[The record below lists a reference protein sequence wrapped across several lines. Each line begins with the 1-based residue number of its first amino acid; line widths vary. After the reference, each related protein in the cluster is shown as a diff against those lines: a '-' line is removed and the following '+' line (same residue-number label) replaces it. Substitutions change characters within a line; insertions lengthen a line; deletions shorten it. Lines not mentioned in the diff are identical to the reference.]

1 MLGQVAAKLG
11 LKAVGAAGT
20 ALYGVAGAVAK
31 TGQAFGMA
39 GKALAGSAE
48 GDSKQDTKPT
58 NVVIGNFGMAGS
70 AGRQRVTGG
79 GTLPAPKAAAKPQVS
94 AKMPTKALL
103 DTVVKYLT
111 SIDKTLKSQT
121 EFDRRALQEQTQVER
136 EAIIESKPSLTFS
149 DIKDRLSGL
158 KSDVKDNVST
168 AATIAKFAL
177 VLGGA
182 AALIANALDQK
193 ELDALK
199 QNVDQFKK
207 TFGWLGELGSMIP
220 AGGILGFLFGGK
232 GLKGRLIGGLV
243 GILAEAVATTLFN
256 KATGQ
261 DATGEGGAG
270 DNTAINMAALGGIG
284 YLGYRGAK
292 AGIGLSKSI
301 STMKGARAGVQAS
314 GSFAARRAAVRTVAA
329 DSAKTGLSFLKG
341 PMWKRFLAFL
351 IAQGKTQLVRKIEQR
366 IAIALATGAVAATG
380 IGAAFGAI
388 GFLINLGFSLYLMYE
403 IYQLWQQF
411 TANDK
416 ADKAGVGDAEIAK
429 DLNGADATKVAGT
442 TAGSSAITA
451 ISKSETGKPEEAQA
465 FFEGKGWTKEQ
476 AAGIVGNLVVESRLK
491 TDAVGDGGQ
500 AYGIAQ
506 WHPDRQAKFQQ
517 VYGKDIRQSSFAEQ
531 LKFVNW
537 ELNNSEKAAGD
548 SLRGATTAYE
558 AAEIVDK
565 KYERSAGLH
574 LSERISN
581 ANAIIA
587 GDYGKLS
594 TGGASGYSSSNTAD
608 TGIAGMVNAGAGKM
622 GEIFGM
628 LGSAVVKPGVARDTF
643 TPSTPNTS
651 ERINNESTKLQNDIT
666 FGIKKE
672 KAKDTITKPAI
683 PSSTPRTPSPVKSVS
698 SMDPNYGNMDV
709 LTKYLAHFRLAA

>member
-11 LKAVGAAGT
+11 LKAVGAAGS
-20 ALYGVAGAVAK
+20 ALYGAAGAVAK

-39 GKALAGSAE
+39 GKALAGASD
-48 GDSKQDTKPT
+48 GDSKQDTQPS
-58 NVVIGNFGMAGS
+58 NVIVGNFGMAGS
-70 AGRQRVTGG
+70 AGRQRVTGS

-94 AKMPTKALL
+94 AKMPTKELL
-103 DTVVKYLT
+103 DTVLKYLT
-111 SIDKTLKSQT
+111 SIDKTLKSQI
-121 EFDRRALQEQTQVER
+121 EFDRRALQEQTQAER
-136 EAIIESKPSLTFS
+136 EAIIESKPTVTFS
-149 DIKDRLSGL
+149 DIKNRLSGL

-177 VLGGA
+177 ILGGA
-182 AALIANALDQK
+182 AALIANAMDQK

-199 QNVDQFKK
+199 ENVDQFKK

-243 GILAEAVATTLFN
+243 GILAEAVATSIFN
-256 KATGQ
+256 KT
-261 DATGEGGAG
+261 TGEGGTG
-270 DNTAINMAALGGIG
+270 DNTAINAAALGGMG
-284 YLGYRGAK
+284 YLGYRGVK
-292 AGIGLSKSI
+292 AGIGLSRSVSAI
-301 STMKGARAGVQAS
+301 GSARAGMQAS

-329 DSAKTGLSFLKG
+329 DSAKTGLAFLKG

-351 IAQGKTQLVRKIEQR
+351 IARGKKELVRKIQQR
-366 IAIALATGAVAATG
+366 IAISLATGALAATG
-380 IGAAFGAI
+380 VGAAFGAI
-388 GFLINLGFSLYLMYE
+388 GFLLNLGFSLYLMYE
-403 IYQLWQQF
+403 VYQLWQQF
-411 TANDK
+411 TASDA

-429 DLNGADATKVAGT
+429 EINAPDATKV
-442 TAGSSAITA
+442 TAASLASTA
-451 ISKSETGKPEEAQA
+451 ISKSETGRPEEAQA
-465 FFEGKGWTKEQ
+465 FFENKGWTKEQ

-491 TDAVGDGGQ
+491 TDAIGDGGQ

-531 LKFVNW
+531 LEFVNW
-537 ELNNSEKAAGD
+537 ELNNSEKAAGNA
-548 SLRGATTAYE
+548 LREATTADQ
-558 AAEIVDK
+558 AAAIVDK

-581 ANAIIA
+581 ANAIMA

-594 TGGASGYSSSNTAD
+594 TGGASGYSSSTSAD
-608 TGIAGMVNAGAGKM
+608 TSSIAGMAAAGAGKM
-622 GEIFGM
+622 GEMFGM
-628 LGSAVVKPGVARDTF
+628 LGSAIVRPGIKRDTF

-672 KAKDTITKPAI
+672 KRKDNITMPAI
-683 PSSTPRTPSPVKSVS
+683 SAGTPRGVSLVKSVS
-698 SMDPNYGNMDV
+698 SMDPNYGNINV
-709 LTKYLAHFRLAA
+709 LSKYLSHFRLAE

>member
-11 LKAVGAAGT
+11 LKAVGTAGS
-20 ALYGVAGAVAK
+20 ALYGAANAVAK

-39 GKALAGSAE
+39 GKALAGASD
-48 GDSKQDTKPT
+48 GDSKQDTQPS
-58 NVVIGNFGMAGS
+58 NVIVGNFGMAGS
-70 AGRQRVTGG
+70 AGRQRVTGS

-94 AKMPTKALL
+94 AKMPTKELL
-103 DTVVKYLT
+103 DTVLKYLT
-111 SIDKTLKSQT
+111 SIDKTLKSQI
-121 EFDRRALQEQTQVER
+121 EFDRRALQEQTQAER
-136 EAIIESKPSLTFS
+136 EAIIESKPTVTFS
-149 DIKDRLSGL
+149 DIKNRLSGL

-177 VLGGA
+177 ILGGA
-182 AALIANALDQK
+182 AALIANAMDQK

-199 QNVDQFKK
+199 ENVDQFKK

-243 GILAEAVATTLFN
+243 GILAEAVATSIFN
-256 KATGQ
+256 KT
-261 DATGEGGAG
+261 TGEGGTG
-270 DNTAINMAALGGIG
+270 DNTAINAAALGGMG
-284 YLGYRGAK
+284 YLGYRGVK
-292 AGIGLSKSI
+292 AGIGLSRSVSAI
-301 STMKGARAGVQAS
+301 GSARAGMQAS

-329 DSAKTGLSFLKG
+329 DSAKTGLAFLKG

-351 IAQGKTQLVRKIEQR
+351 IARGKKELVRKIQQR
-366 IAIALATGAVAATG
+366 IAISLATGALAATG
-380 IGAAFGAI
+380 VGAAFGAI
-388 GFLINLGFSLYLMYE
+388 GFLLNLGFSLYLMYE
-403 IYQLWQQF
+403 VYQLWQQF
-411 TANDK
+411 TASDA

-429 DLNGADATKVAGT
+429 EINAPDATKV
-442 TAGSSAITA
+442 TAASLASTA
-451 ISKSETGKPEEAQA
+451 ISKSETGRPEEAQA
-465 FFEGKGWTKEQ
+465 FFENKGWTKEQ

-491 TDAVGDGGQ
+491 TDAIGDGGQ

-531 LKFVNW
+531 LEFVNW
-537 ELNNSEKAAGD
+537 ELNNSEKAAGNA
-548 SLRGATTAYE
+548 LREATTADQ
-558 AAEIVDK
+558 AAAIVDK

-581 ANAIIA
+581 ANAIMA

-594 TGGASGYSSSNTAD
+594 TGGASGYSSSTSAD
-608 TGIAGMVNAGAGKM
+608 TSSIAGMAAAGAGKM
-622 GEIFGM
+622 GEMFGM
-628 LGSAVVKPGVARDTF
+628 LGSAIVRPGIKRDTF

-672 KAKDTITKPAI
+672 KRKDNITMPAI
-683 PSSTPRTPSPVKSVS
+683 SAGTPRGVSLVKSVS
-698 SMDPNYGNMDV
+698 SMDPNYGNINV
-709 LTKYLAHFRLAA
+709 LSKYLSHFRLAE

>member
-1 MLGQVAAKLG
+1 MSKVLGLIAAKVG
-11 LKAVGAAGT
+11 FKAVGAAGS
-20 ALYGVAGAVAK
+20 ALYGAANAVAK

-48 GDSKQDTKPT
+48 ADSKQDTQPS
-58 NVVIGNFGMAGS
+58 NVIVGNFGMAGS
-70 AGRQRVTGG
+70 AGRQKVTGS

-103 DTVVKYLT
+103 DTVIKYLT
-111 SIDKTLKSQT
+111 SIDKTLKSQI
-121 EFDRRALQEQTQVER
+121 EFDRRALQEQTQAER
-136 EAIIESKPSLTFS
+136 EAIIESKPSVTFS

-182 AALIANALDQK
+182 AALIANAVDQK

-199 QNVDQFKK
+199 ENVDQFKK

-232 GLKGRLIGGLV
+232 GLKKRLMGGLV
-243 GILAEAVATTLFN
+243 GILAEAVATSLFN

-261 DATGEGGAG
+261 DATGEGATG
-270 DNTAINMAALGGIG
+270 DNTAINIAATGAMG
-284 YLGYRGAK
+284 YLGYRGVK
-292 AGIGLSKSI
+292 AGIGLSKSV
-301 STMKGARAGVQAS
+301 SAVGAAKAGIQAS

-329 DSAKTGLSFLKG
+329 DSAKTGLAFLKG

-351 IAQGKTQLVRKIEQR
+351 VARGKTQLVRKIEQR
-366 IAIALATGAVAATG
+366 IAIALATGAIAATG
-380 IGAAFGAI
+380 VGAAFGAI
-388 GFLINLGFSLYLMYE
+388 GFLLNLGFSLYFMYE
-403 IYQLWQQF
+403 VYQLWQEF
-411 TANDK
+411 TASDT
-416 ADKAGVGDAEIAK
+416 ADKAGVGDAELEKEISK
-429 DLNGADATKVAGT
+429 SDATKV
-442 TAGSSAITA
+442 TAASLASTA

-465 FFEGKGWTKEQ
+465 FFESKGWTKEQ

-531 LKFVNW
+531 LEFVNW

-548 SLRGATTAYE
+548 ALRETTTADQ
-558 AAEIVDK
+558 AAAIVDK

-574 LSERISN
+574 LPERISN
-581 ANAIIA
+581 ANAIMA

-594 TGGASGYSSSNTAD
+594 TAGASGYSSTTSD
-608 TGIAGMVNAGAGKM
+608 TGIGAMVNAGAGKL
-622 GEIFGM
+622 GEVFGM
-628 LGSAVVKPGVARDTF
+628 LGSSIIKPGVKRDMF
-643 TPSTPNTS
+643 TPSTSNVS
-651 ERINNESTKLQNDIT
+651 ERINNESVKLQNDIT

-672 KAKDTITKPAI
+672 KRKDNITMPAI
-683 PSSTPRTPSPVKSVS
+683 SAGTPRGVSPVKSVS
-698 SMDPNYGNMDV
+698 SMDPNYGNIDV
-709 LTKYLAHFRLAA
+709 LSKYLSHFRLAA